1 MSSSI
6 ASIDACAA
14 HYGADE
20 QAMRDYLLAG
30 EQKALAMDNRGPVR
44 FDDDG
49 NVHPDI
55 LSAYDRYGFYVFTGV
70 LAEDELAD
78 LRADMADIQDRLPT
92 ERGAKTDQAGRPALS
107 TGCKSKTLQWA
118 RPLSDPLGGTKLLDG
133 RHQVKLHEPSAA
145 SDAPPEVV
153 YVILGSLQFSDACL
167 RTYGHP
173 DLLRVAAAVNGDDF
187 VPFNDV
193 LFIKDAGLGAA
204 VSWHQDG
211 ITHWDNPALDGGT
224 HGFNFMAQVYGSTAV
239 NGVWVVPGTH
249 KMGKVDITQL
259 VAAAGSERLQDAV
272 PLICDPGDVVICNR
286 QLVHG
291 SFANT
296 GFERRVTVNFGFH
309 RRASVEGVTA
319 NGMNGE
325 GKSYDAAWIAERSR
339 MIPLAVSARS
349 QRFGDEKPYSYAPL
363 ADTEDAP
370 RWDSQNPPDLTDY
383 NLLDLYI

>member
-1 MSSSI
+1 MSGKN
-6 ASIDACAA
+6 SIDACAA

-20 QAMRDYLLAG
+20 QAMREYLISG
-30 EQKALAMDNRGPVR
+30 EQRALAMDNRGPIR
-44 FDDDG
+44 FDENG
-49 NVHPDI
+49 ELAADI
-55 LSAYDRYGFYVFTGV
+55 LAAYDHYGFYVFTDV

-78 LRADMADIQDRLPT
+78 LRADLDTIKDRLPT
-92 ERGAKTDQAGRPALS
+92 RRGAATDHKGRWALAS
-107 TGCKSKTLQWA
+107 NCRSKTLQWA
-118 RPLSDPLGGTKLLDG
+118 KPLSDPLGGSKLLAG
-133 RHQVKLHEPSAA
+133 RHQVKLHEPTAA
-145 SDAPPEVV
+145 ADAPDEVV

-193 LFIKDAGLGAA
+193 LFIKEPGLGAA

-211 ITHWDNPALDGGT
+211 TTHWNSPDLDGGT

-249 KMGKVDITQL
+249 KQGKVDITRMVQ
-259 VAAAGSERLQDAV
+259 ASGSERLADAV

-296 GFERRVTVNFGFH
+296 GFEPRVTVNFGFH
-309 RRASVEGVTA
+309 RRASVLNVTA
-319 NGMNGE
+319 VDGMNGA
-325 GKSYDAAWIAERSR
+325 GKVYDEHWLTERSQ
-339 MIPLAVSARS
+339 MIPLAIDARR
-349 QRFGDEKPYSYAPL
+349 QRFADETPFQYAPL
-363 ADTEDAP
+363 RNAGDTVHWDA
-370 RWDSQNPPDLTDY
+370 SNPPDLTDY
-383 NLLDLYI
+383 NLRDIYI